1 MNILILSDSTGHTA
15 QAVAVAATSLFP
27 DNAVNFR
34 IKRIPYVT
42 DEKKLIEILDNIN
55 PEDTLI
61 LYTIVTT
68 QLRSLLREEVEK
80 RSIKAVDVLGQTIDA
95 IKMFTR
101 QSPIEKPGILHKL
114 DTSYFSK
121 VEAIEF
127 AVRCDDGRANIGD
140 LLKADLILIG
150 VSRTSKTPLSM
161 YMAHQGYKVANI
173 PLVLGIDPPNVLF
186 ELPREKIIGLTIEP
200 AALAAIRAK
209 RLEKMG
215 ITGMKAYMDIR
226 FVEEELRF
234 ADRIMKRIG
243 CRVVDATNKAVE
255 ETATEILNILC
266 NNKIS

>member
-27 DNAVNFR
+27 ENAIDFR

-42 DEKKLIEILDNIN
+42 DEKKLIEILENIN

-61 LYTIVTT
+61 LYTIVTS
-68 QLRSLLREEVEK
+68 QLRSLLKDEVEK

-95 IKMFTR
+95 IKTFTR

-114 DTSYFSK
+114 DTMYFSR

-127 AVRCDDGRANIGD
+127 AVRCDDGRANLGD

-173 PLVLGIDPPNVLF
+173 PLVLGIEPPSILF
-186 ELPREKIIGLTIEP
+186 DMPKEKIIGLTIEP
-200 AALAAIRAK
+200 NALAAIRAK

-226 FVEEELRF
+226 FVEEELLF
-234 ADRIMKRIG
+234 AKNIMKRIG
-243 CRVVDATNKAVE
+243 CKVVDATNKAVE
-255 ETATEILNILC
+255 ETATEILNILS